1 MAVAKAPE
9 KATVRRLFESGPGIG
24 QGLKGL
30 PAKLN
35 SYTITAGIL
44 ATIFGC
50 TGPALIVMNAASV
63 GKLTEAQTI
72 SWLFSIYFFGG
83 LLGIILALW
92 YKQPINGAWS
102 IPGAVMLGTS
112 LTMFNINQAAGAYF
126 IAGVIVLILG
136 LSGLISKVMRWIP
149 LPIVMGMIAGAMIR
163 FGTGMVTSVQQI
175 PVVCGIAMIA
185 YLLVQRIS
193 RKIPPILVTLVVG
206 LVAAAATGAFS
217 IKNVAV
223 KWIAPGIIPMQFGAD
238 AFFSIAVPLAILVMG
253 AENAQAIGVLMA
265 QGYNPPINSMTIL
278 SGIGGIVTAFFGG
291 HNANIAG
298 PMTAICSSD
307 EAGPDKSGRFA
318 ASVVNGLTFGAFGLL
333 ASAAVPFVKAI
344 PSQLVSLLAGL
355 SMIGVLLSAFEG
367 GFSTGKF
374 RVGAFF
380 ALVIAMSNIT
390 ILKIGSPFWALVG
403 GVIVSLVMEAK
414 DFDK

>member
-163 FGTGMVTSVQQI
+163 FG
-175 PVVCGIAMIA
+175 
-185 YLLVQRIS
+185 
-193 RKIPPILVTLVVG
+193 
-206 LVAAAATGAFS
+206 
-217 IKNVAV
+217 
-223 KWIAPGIIPMQFGAD
+223 
-238 AFFSIAVPLAILVMG
+238 
-253 AENAQAIGVLMA
+253 
-265 QGYNPPINSMTIL
+265 
-278 SGIGGIVTAFFGG
+278 
-291 HNANIAG
+291 
-298 PMTAICSSD
+298 
-307 EAGPDKSGRFA
+307 
-318 ASVVNGLTFGAFGLL
+318 
-333 ASAAVPFVKAI
+333 
-344 PSQLVSLLAGL
+344 
-355 SMIGVLLSAFEG
+355 
-367 GFSTGKF
+367 
-374 RVGAFF
+374 
-380 ALVIAMSNIT
+380 
-390 ILKIGSPFWALVG
+390 
-403 GVIVSLVMEAK
+403 
-414 DFDK
+414 